1 MPRFGLRKIR
11 TPFMEKPSRASRRE
25 RIRIP
30 QPADKPFNVRSARSI
45 INDEYLS
52 KLPWWQ
58 VVHKRGPKRPWVTG
72 DPRERR
78 AVQGIRG
85 TLPER
90 IVYMWLVKVLR
101 LVSGV
106 DFSFQASQDGGR
118 ANLGGLVVDFLF
130 PIMMMVINVQG
141 PTHKEYLRSQKD
153 KEQTAILEDMG
164 YRVYDLWDWEI
175 YDEYL
180 FENKMRKLFN
190 IASGNG
196 SVFGGQYSHELVEET
211 EIRDSQ
217 MWDEILKETVA
228 LRSRLQAI
236 FSV

>member
-1 MPRFGLRKIR
+1 
-11 TPFMEKPSRASRRE
+11 MEKPSRISKRT
-25 RIRIP
+25 RIRIQ
-30 QPADKPFNVRSARSI
+30 QPANKPFAVRSARSI
-45 INDEYLS
+45 INDEYLG

-101 LVSGV
+101 LVSGI
-106 DFSFQASQDGGR
+106 DFDFQASTSGGR
-118 ANLGGLVVDFLF
+118 MELGGIVADFLF
-130 PIMMMVINVQG
+130 PMMMLIINVQG

-164 YRVYDLWDWEI
+164 YRVYDIWDWEI

-196 SVFGGQYSHELVEET
+196 SVFGGQYSHELVEES

-217 MWDEILKETVA
+217 KWDEILKETVA